1 MGTIEER
8 YRKRK
13 SKNDIRKAVLTAV
26 KIGGFLTLAM
36 VAPNS
41 LQYLKSFGITPGK
54 RQKEITARSRDR
66 LVKDGL
72 LKYDGKFVKL
82 TDKGQTVLES
92 LELKDWKID
101 KPKKWDGK
109 WRMLIFDIPET
120 RKSLRD
126 KVRHTLLHIGFLR
139 IQDSVWIYP
148 YDCEDFVT
156 LLKADFKIGKDLL
169 YLIVDSIE
177 YDKSYKKYFNLL
189 LDN

>member
-54 RQKEITARSRDR
+54 RQKEIMARSRDR